1 VASLSYRSI
10 ITGKPKYTC
19 RTIRNWLEGV
29 LKAQYAAGLRT
40 ANDIAFWGFRI
51 AEIELASMGQIP
63 LPIRSGSTKLSH
75 VVDDR
80 RVKPASPLPAFTPNP
95 VEIQQCSN
103 ANVNDSASG
112 TTCSTQSSEKQPKM
126 KRSKALS
133 RPLADITKNLNLAS
147 LLSEPAPESKD
158 RDRPI
163 KAKGDNA
170 LKHSKGVYSTGSTAS
185 EGYPRKLDVYRDP
198 VFKAT
203 VIATLPFDK
212 NPRRLAAVRA
222 GARNHQLACDD
233 SGVTEIDMLGS
244 DEVSGGGKQYG
255 GATG

>member
-1 VASLSYRSI
+1 MRA
-10 ITGKPKYTC
+10 
-19 RTIRNWLEGV
+19 
-29 LKAQYAAGLRT
+29 
-40 ANDIAFWGFRI
+40 ANDIAFLGFRI

-80 RVKPASPLPAFTPNP
+80 RVKRASPLPAFTPNP

-103 ANVNDSASG
+103 ANVNDSTSG

-163 KAKGDNA
+163 NAKGDNA

-198 VFKAT
+198 VSKAT

-212 NPRRLAAVRA
+212 NPRRLAAARA
-222 GARNHQLACDD
+222 GTRNHQLACDD
-233 SGVTEIDMLGS
+233 SGVTEIDMLDG
-244 DEVSGGGKQYG
+244 DEVSGGGRQYG
-255 GATG
+255 GKQADTSSLQYVPQEYLSRSIKRRRL